1 MDSIWTGRTRKAAEE
16 PAAPTVTAEVWQ
28 YWQQLLEAV
37 DKPAAKKLIKNL
49 DMSNP
54 LGIKHSLGQRRGA
67 KYSKAP
73 LYPFFLDT
81 KKKHPTKVL
90 LVRVGEF
97 YETMGTDAVMLVQ
110 HAGLNPM
117 GQGDPPRAGCPV
129 VNLRRTISDLVEQ
142 AGLSVERLGRVYHV
156 RDHVLLRH
164 LLRIAPPPSQQ
175 Q

>member
-1 MDSIWTGRTRKAAEE
+1 VSSQEA
-16 PAAPTVTAEVWQ
+16 WQ

-90 LVRVGEF
+90 LVRVSLGSC
-97 YETMGTDAVMLVQ
+97 YLQASQTYQKHLWHLLVQ
-110 HAGLNPM
+110 
-117 GQGDPPRAGCPV
+117 
-129 VNLRRTISDLVEQ
+129 
-142 AGLSVERLGRVYHV
+142 
-156 RDHVLLRH
+156 
-164 LLRIAPPPSQQ
+164 
-175 Q
+175 